1 VYTLAHTQTYPP
13 THTFRTKTGRLNQTR
28 SSSRQIFSKVLPTV
42 AVYSQYILALSFQ
55 KFCQLFAERRR
66 VRDIWK
72 NVLGVRYKAAHKK
85 HQVGP
90 LLSLLLPLCVCVCA
104 RARTHAHTH
113 THNTHALLLLL
124 QTHTKTC
131 TCVCVYLHVC
141 VCVCVCVCLSGAC
154 KERASAARAR
164 TGTAAVGRSRCCPP
178 CRLGSGPSCCFL
190 FVYVL
195 SHLCVCMR
203 SLMMHACMDVCML
216 HAYIHG

>member
-1 VYTLAHTQTYPP
+1 M
-13 THTFRTKTGRLNQTR
+13 
-28 SSSRQIFSKVLPTV
+28 

-104 RARTHAHTH
+104 RTRTHAHTH

-141 VCVCVCVCLSGAC
+141 VCVCMCVCVYQELVKRGLVPR
-154 KERASAARAR
+154 ERARVQQPSAGPGVAHP
-164 TGTAAVGRSRCCPP
+164 AVWGQVRHVVSYLFTCCRI
-178 CRLGSGPSCCFL
+178 CV
-190 FVYVL
+190 FV
-195 SHLCVCMR
+195 CVR
-203 SLMMHACMDVCML
+203 
-216 HAYIHG
+216 